1 VAEQYREREDKY
13 EVDATWE
20 LPDLTEV
27 IPGGARIELGT
38 VSLSSKYFD
47 TADHALLAHGVTLR
61 LRTGDADTG
70 WQLKVPAGA
79 ARTELRVP
87 ANGTA
92 RTAPLELRDLLFGL
106 RGGAALR
113 PVATLHTTRSV
124 ARVLDSS
131 GELLAEIADD
141 QVTASVGTDAVVATE
156 WREVEVELGIG
167 DEKLLTAIGKR
178 LLRTGATRAK
188 TRSKLAHVLGSATP
202 APAPVPSGPLGDLVA
217 QYLQAQYVAL
227 IDGDLALR
235 RDEDAIHRTRVA
247 TRRYRSVLRVFADL
261 FDADRAATLDA
272 ELARYSTLLGE
283 VRDYDVLRARLDRA
297 VASLPPELVVG
308 PVGTQIDKQLR
319 GDRLA
324 AHEALTRHMRSK
336 RYVGLL
342 AELKAW
348 HDEPAFTEAA
358 SAKAGAVNDYLRRA
372 TRTTAKR
379 LKRATRSGDD
389 QQLHRA
395 RRAGKR
401 ARYAAEL
408 AAPVLGKPARRI
420 VKRATKLQDVLG
432 EHNDSIGASDVLLR
446 LATNGAGA
454 GRNGFT
460 YGLLYANEQGIRR
473 ATAKRARSL
482 TF

>member
-1 VAEQYREREDKY
+1 MAEQYREREDKF
-13 EVDATWE
+13 EVDAAWE

-27 IPGGARIELGT
+27 IPAGARIELGT

-47 TADHALLAHGVTLR
+47 TADHALLARGVTLR

-87 ANGTA
+87 ANGTT
-92 RTAPLELRDLLFGL
+92 RNPPPELRDLLFGL

-131 GELLAEIADD
+131 GQLLAEIADD
-141 QVTASVGTDAVVATE
+141 QVTASVGADAGAATG
-156 WREVEVELGIG
+156 WREVEVELGVG
-167 DEKLLTAIGKR
+167 DEKLLASIGKR

-202 APAPVPSGPLGDLVA
+202 APARSGPLGDLVA
-217 QYLQAQYVAL
+217 QYLQAQYAAL

-261 FDADRAATLDA
+261 FDGDRAAALDA
-272 ELARYSTLLGE
+272 DLAQYSTLLGE
-283 VRDYDVLRARLDRA
+283 VRDYDVLRARLDHA

-308 PVGTQIDKQLR
+308 PVGAQIDEQLR
-319 GDRLA
+319 SDRIA

-342 AELKAW
+342 AELKAR
-348 HDEPAFTEAA
+348 HDQPAFTEAA

-372 TRTTAKR
+372 TRATAKR
-379 LKRATRSGDD
+379 LERAARSGDD
-389 QQLHRA
+389 EALHRA

-401 ARYAAEL
+401 ARYVAEL

-446 LATNGAGA
+446 LATTSTGA

-460 YGLLYANEQGIRR
+460 YGLLYANEQRIRR
-473 ATAKRARSL
+473 ATGKRARSL
-482 TF
+482 TL